1 MQTTNSRN
9 VCLFLS
15 SFWSLLFYHCKMFFS
30 IHVKGYSNEQTTG
43 LVHVWRSLRFHVSFF
58 NVHLP
63 SVSLLLF
70 ARLLLSS
77 IFLEIPRSY
86 RTWNSILSLRENDF
100 EAPKRQTHMIIWM
113 TKKKHTRVCKPVEGE
128 WEAQKAAQDDDDDEV
143 RQQTAG
149 EKEKNRRELSVL
161 WLCCIALHLSVEDI
175 SALFFLRA
183 NEFHS
188 KLDHA
193 AAVWLNGSKSSLFFN
208 FVFYSALSL

>member
-113 TKKKHTRVCKPVEGE
+113 TKKNTHEC
-128 WEAQKAAQDDDDDEV
+128 ASQSKANERPKKQ
-143 RQQTAG
+143 RRMMMMMKFG
-149 EKEKNRRELSVL
+149 NRRQVKKRKIDESWV
-161 WLCCIALHLSVEDI
+161 CCGFVALHCISLLKIFLLS
-175 SALFFLRA
+175 FLRA

-188 KLDHA
+188 KFDHA

-208 FVFYSALSL
+208 FVCYSALSL